1 MSAKVDSILRKRLSF
16 TFGAGR
22 VPTLVA
28 LAFVVLFLIFETAYF
43 WSTTG
48 IEVDRIAFEYDG
60 FSQAIYAAYLA
71 AALYLFFLYIL
82 ATIASR
88 WRFRLVYLAIFAFA
102 LLVEYSYQFALGR
115 FTTYY
120 DLIAAIS
127 ATGEQKA
134 DSISAFVSYIW
145 LVPFLVLVA
154 VCFAV
159 GKRLQKFGWKMLA
172 MLFVVTLAFYLHLS
186 FVNPAFFDGRFTSS
200 SFGMFWTSV
209 SDFAVRNPIQLS
221 PITRETVEAPAN
233 ANVPNNNVIFIFD
246 ESIRADHMS
255 LNGYE
260 RPTTTYLDEL
270 QRKHQ
275 LVNWGTASS
284 ASTSSHPSYDAFI
297 AGATPEQIETLS
309 LRQLNSMPTIF
320 QYAKAMNYKTTL
332 IDGQMMKYW
341 GGAPDDLNYIDE
353 FDSLAVIDNPD
364 RKEDYQTASNKI
376 TDEALRTN
384 GLKQWE
390 IDTKIAERVNKI
402 FTSSTGNF
410 IFIYK
415 RGCHFPYEKNY
426 PENEEHWKPVYHFH
440 EQYEIP
446 PADKVGAIINSY
458 DNSLSYNLDDFFKTL
473 SKDYSDLPNNTIIV
487 YTGDHGESFF
497 ANGKAGHGGE
507 TKGEAAVPLFI
518 LGMKDRTVD
527 TGFKASHANMFTTLL
542 DLMNY
547 PEELRKYPYAISLFK
562 AKAADSRPRYF
573 NPSLEKRVPF
583 D

>member
-1 MSAKVDSILRKRLSF
+1 
-16 TFGAGR
+16 
-22 VPTLVA
+22 
-28 LAFVVLFLIFETAYF
+28 
-43 WSTTG
+43 
-48 IEVDRIAFEYDG
+48 
-60 FSQAIYAAYLA
+60 
-71 AALYLFFLYIL
+71 
-82 ATIASR
+82 
-88 WRFRLVYLAIFAFA
+88 
-102 LLVEYSYQFALGR
+102 
-115 FTTYY
+115 
-120 DLIAAIS
+120 
-127 ATGEQKA
+127 
-134 DSISAFVSYIW
+134 
-145 LVPFLVLVA
+145 
-154 VCFAV
+154 
-159 GKRLQKFGWKMLA
+159 
-172 MLFVVTLAFYLHLS
+172 
-186 FVNPAFFDGRFTSS
+186 
-200 SFGMFWTSV
+200 MFWTSV

-221 PITRETVEAPAN
+221 PITRETVETPAN